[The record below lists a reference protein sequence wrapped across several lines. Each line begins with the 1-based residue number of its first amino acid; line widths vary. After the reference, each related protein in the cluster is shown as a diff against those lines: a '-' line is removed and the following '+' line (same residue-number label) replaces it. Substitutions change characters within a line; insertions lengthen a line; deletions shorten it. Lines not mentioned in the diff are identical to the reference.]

1 MAIGPVPRLGIAA
14 AGLVTRDG
22 VLRAGPNLPGI
33 TELALREVLA
43 ERLGHDVV
51 VENDGTCACYAEWRA
66 GAGRGVG
73 DMAMITL
80 GTGIGAGFV
89 LGGALQ
95 RGTQGFAGEPGH
107 MVVDPNGRLCVCG
120 QRGCWERYASGSG
133 LTALGRE
140 AAEAGT
146 LEVVLASAG
155 GDPQAVRGEDVE
167 AAARAGDPQALAV
180 IDGFAWWVAL
190 GLVNVTNLVD
200 PEVIVLGGGVGAA
213 LDIVLE
219 PVRHHVGALIYSA
232 SHRRLPSIVP
242 AALGER
248 AGAVGAALLAASTG

>member
-1 MAIGPVPRLGIAA
+1 MGATAGIDVGGTKVLGVVLDDGAGHRARGAGRHTTRRRARWCRRSPRWPWPSVRYRGSASAA

-51 VENDGTCACYAEWRA
+51 VENDATCACYAEWRA

-73 DMAMITL
+73 DMALVTL

-95 RGTQGFAGEPGH
+95 RGAQGFAGEPGH

-120 QRGCWERYASGSG
+120 QRGLLGALRVGERP
-133 LTALGRE
+133 GRTR
-140 AAEAGT
+140 ARGGRGRHAGRG
-146 LEVVLASAG
+146 AG
-155 GDPQAVRGEDVE
+155 GGRRRSPGG
-167 AAARAGDPQALAV
+167 AG
-180 IDGFAWWVAL
+180 
-190 GLVNVTNLVD
+190 
-200 PEVIVLGGGVGAA
+200 
-213 LDIVLE
+213 
-219 PVRHHVGALIYSA
+219 
-232 SHRRLPSIVP
+232 
-242 AALGER
+242 
-248 AGAVGAALLAASTG
+248 